1 MYFLTRDLG
10 VNTVG
15 GVMRNSALISNIAFR
30 VQLDILYIYTVPILK
45 SRELTII
52 YQIISSSERK

>member
-1 MYFLTRDLG
+1 
-10 VNTVG
+10 
-15 GVMRNSALISNIAFR
+15 MRNSALISNIAFR